1 MGEQPMFSM
10 GGMGTIVKSST
21 LGGAQPRR
29 GAAAVRVMGT
39 PRSGT
44 NLAKYLLERYL
55 GVPVVFDQGFWKHGI
70 FPALMN
76 GRDIDYGELPIIV
89 MSKDPVSQL
98 LSWYRLARN
107 DTIFKPNRNLGS
119 FLKEPFEVRQDF
131 TEPKRMEYRFRS
143 PSDYWNQFYFAMDA
157 LRRAGVPV
165 HFVCY
170 EHLVSAPALSL
181 HIISHFLGSSSPF
194 DVRTAVEIPRHTLDA
209 SNDVDHAESPTDDQT
224 PFDPA
229 RAELAS
235 ALARIG
241 WRNASTIL
249 RAIDDDVLGATGRAG
264 FRKTCREAV
273 GAKAVLRSLVGFW

>member
-10 GGMGTIVKSST
+10 GGMGTMVKASPLRAALT
-21 LGGAQPRR
+21 RPGDAGA
-29 GAAAVRVMGT
+29 RVMGV

-55 GVPVVFDQGFWKHGI
+55 GVPVVFDQGFWKHGV

-76 GRDIDYGELPIIV
+76 GRDIQHGDLPIIV
-89 MSKDPVSQL
+89 MSKDPVSQI

-107 DTIFKPNRNLGS
+107 NTIFKPNGNLGS
-119 FLKEPFEVRQDF
+119 FLSKPFEVRQDF
-131 TEPKRMEYRFRS
+131 TEKWMEYRFQS
-143 PSDYWNQFYFAMDA
+143 PADYWNQFYFAMDA
-157 LRRAGVPV
+157 LRRTGAPV

-170 EHLVSAPALSL
+170 EQLVSEPALSL
-181 HIISHFLGSSSPF
+181 HVISHFLGHSWPF
-194 DVRTAVEIPRHTLDA
+194 DVRSPVEIPQHALGA
-209 SNDVDHAESPTDDQT
+209 SNDIDRAAPPDQT
-224 PFDPA
+224 SFDSS

-249 RAIDDDVLGATGRAG
+249 RSIDDDVLDATGRAG
-264 FRKTCREAV
+264 FRKTCRDTV
-273 GAKAVLRSLVGFW
+273 GAKAMLRSLVGFW